1 MTSQLTDETRAVLLL
16 TSPLIAGGGGRSAEV
31 QRLGVREFAQVAA
44 AVSRL
49 NEPLGVLQSRR
60 GEDVIDALISSGDF
74 TSEFGERVR
83 LLLRRG
89 LSMATAVEAW
99 HRAGITVTSK
109 FDHGYP
115 IRLIDRLAEL
125 APPVIYSYGRLEA
138 LEQGWLA
145 IQGSRNA
152 SKSALDF
159 ARDVGASVADHRKV
173 VVSGGARGIDR
184 AGMSGALNAGGT
196 AVGVLVEGL
205 VKHAS
210 SIESRNFISDGN
222 LTLFTPYDPDARFTV
237 GNAMARNKLIFAL
250 AHHSLIAAAEVGKGG
265 TWAGA
270 TEELKRRK
278 SGKSATPI
286 YVPDHRNDAWASK
299 LVDMGANR
307 WPGVA
312 SLVESEDADVAFPLD
327 EPNIPS
333 RSIAAEQ
340 LPLDEPTVA
349 TPELIPTT

>member
-1 MTSQLTDETRAVLLL
+1 MSSQLTDDTRAALLL
-16 TSPLIAGGGGRSAEV
+16 TSPLIAGGGTDTT
-31 QRLGVREFAQVAA
+31 RLGVREFAQVDS
-44 AVSRL
+44 AVGRL
-49 NEPLGVLQSRR
+49 DEPLGVLQSRR
-60 GEDVIDALISSGDF
+60 GEDVIDALISSGEF
-74 TSEFGERVR
+74 SEDFGERIR

-99 HRAGITVTSK
+99 QRAGITVTSK
-109 FDHGYP
+109 FDDDYP
-115 IRLIDRLAEL
+115 IHLRHRLAEL
-125 APPVIYSYGRLEA
+125 APPVIYSYGPLDA

-152 SKSALDF
+152 SESALNF
-159 ARDVGASVADHRKV
+159 ATDVGASVAEHGKV

-184 AGMSGALNAGGT
+184 AGMSGALDAGGT

-210 SIESRNFISDGN
+210 SIESRSFIEDGN
-222 LTLFTPYDPDARFTV
+222 LVLFTPYDPDARFTV

-250 AHHSLIAAAEVGKGG
+250 AHHSLIAAAEVDKGG

-270 TEELKRRK
+270 TEELKRRR

-286 YVPDHRNDAWASK
+286 YVPDDCDDEWASK
-299 LVDMGANR
+299 LLDMGANR

-312 SLVESEDADVAFPLD
+312 TLDEADHAKVGTPLD
-327 EPNIPS
+327 EPDIPS
-333 RSIAAEQ
+333 RSIAAAQ
-340 LPLDEPTVA
+340 LRLGEPAAA
-349 TPELIPTT
+349 TAELIPST

>member
-1 MTSQLTDETRAVLLL
+1 MSSQLTDDTRAALLL
-16 TSPLIAGGGGRSAEV
+16 TSPLIAGGGSSEAR
-31 QRLGVREFAQVAA
+31 RLAVREFAQVASA
-44 AVSRL
+44 LDRL
-49 NEPLGVLQSRR
+49 DEPLGVLQSRR
-60 GEDVIDALISSGDF
+60 GEDVIDALISSGEF
-74 TSEFGERVR
+74 TAEFGDRVR

-109 FDHGYP
+109 FDRGYP
-115 IRLIDRLAEL
+115 INLLDRLAEL
-125 APPVIYSYGRLEA
+125 APPVIYSYGRIEA
-138 LEQGWLA
+138 LDEGWLA

-152 SKSALDF
+152 SESALDF
-159 ARDVGASVADHRKV
+159 ATDVGASVAEHGKI

-184 AGMSGALNAGGT
+184 AGMTGALDAGGT

-210 SIESRNFISDGN
+210 SIESRSFISEGN

-250 AHHSLIAAAEVGKGG
+250 AQHSLIAAAEVDKGG

-270 TEELKRRK
+270 TEELKRRR

-286 YVPDHRNDAWASK
+286 YVPSDCDEEWASN
-299 LVDMGANR
+299 LIDMGASR
-307 WPGVA
+307 WPGVESLIEADEVDESA
-312 SLVESEDADVAFPLD
+312 SDELDTNGRSFPTEQLRLDQPVAANARL
-327 EPNIPS
+327 IPS
-333 RSIAAEQ
+333 I
-340 LPLDEPTVA
+340 
-349 TPELIPTT
+349 